1 MLKKIPGLSNDDY
14 FGFRDILKDFLG
26 ALHDLKIPAK
36 QIVLRLNQTGETQAA
51 PVFVGY
57 VLDHDLVIQDQ
68 ERNFPDPGLHRFGDT
83 VRSYMYEDCLN
94 RFLRREVDL
103 FVERDWKVDF
113 NRRLPE
119 EKAQSATRGV
129 NYLLITGIIVDDD
142 SERQCVGVL
151 GVGFLNK
158 PDHKASIDETKKRI
172 NEWIDPHL
180 VTYLKDRYQLGGP
193 SLPIGHQSNPVSA
206 LNDKIDHL
214 QREINE
220 LKSRVDRLTLTR
232 KFFTS

>member
-14 FGFRDILKDFLG
+14 VGFHDILKDFLG

-94 RFLRREVDL
+94 SFLGRNPDP

-129 NYLLITGIIVDDD
+129 NYLLITGIIVDHD

-151 GVGFLNK
+151 GVGFLSK

-193 SLPIGHQSNPVSA
+193 SLPIGHQGHPVRA
-206 LNDKIDHL
+206 LGDKIDHL

-220 LKSRVDRLTLTR
+220 LKSRVDQLTLTR